1 MRKAAVVL
9 ALLLVASVAAAKTR
23 DDAYILCVG
32 PFEPR
37 AFFTTGAS
45 VSQIKAVHAR
55 HYGGDFLWV
64 RRNGRETVIRDA
76 AFLARA
82 QALFAPLR
90 ALAPEQRAV
99 AREEAALDREDDRLD
114 ELSDRGVDV
123 RQQRRD
129 LQEKQRNVAARE
141 RDVDRREEELE
152 RAEEAEL
159 WRMVDEAMA
168 RE

>member
-9 ALLLVASVAAAKTR
+9 ALLLVASVAAAKTH
-23 DDAYILCVG
+23 DAYILCVG

-45 VSQIKAVHAR
+45 VPQIKAVQAR
-55 HYGGDFLWV
+55 RYGGDFLWV
-64 RRNGRETVIRDA
+64 RRNGRETVIRDT

-90 ALAPEQRAV
+90 ALKPEQRAV

-129 LQEKQRNVAARE
+129 LRLKQRNVAARE
-141 RDVDRREEELE
+141 KDIDRREEEIE
-152 RAEEAEL
+152 RAAEAEL